1 MTTLN
6 IELGKM
12 RFNFSGEWVVG
23 TVYEAND
30 VVRYGGNLYAYINA
44 ASSAGMVPGTAL
56 YWKLMVPGIN
66 FLGPYVSTR
75 VHNPGD
81 AVSDGG
87 RTYVC
92 NTANTT
98 VAPQDSALW
107 TLFVDGMQFEG
118 AYDATKT
125 YQKNDIVS
133 LGGISYIAKRTT
145 IGNYPALGLNWAA
158 FVTGSTQR
166 GVYVSTAT
174 YYPSDVVTVGAN
186 TYICQIETSGTSPDS
201 VTADWL
207 PYTTGFRFRGAWI
220 SATQYT
226 PGDVVTFGITVYI
239 CTARFNGVTPP
250 DAIDSSFKVLMPGSN
265 LDAALLK
272 AGGTMTGPITFSA
285 DQFGTNIGAFLLN
298 ATSANLAAALTDETG
313 TGLNVFNNTPTL
325 ITPILGTPTSGN
337 LTNCTNAV
345 GYALKS
351 ATTTIA
357 VSAATAPTVG
367 QLLTAT
373 SGTAAIW
380 QDAPVSLPSQTGN
393 AGKVLKTDGTVATW
407 EAGSINGTSQ
417 RQVYVAT
424 AAQTTFAAVYD
435 VGFVDVYLNGAKLI
449 VNTDFT
455 ATSGTNI
462 VLAIGATAGDSVD
475 IVAYGTFNVA
485 NTYTVA
491 QIDSL
496 VVGLIDDR
504 GSYNASVNTFPTT
517 GGSGNA
523 GAILKGDLW
532 YVSVAGTLGSV
543 AVAIGD
549 SFRALTDTPGQTA
562 ANWSILESNI
572 GYVPLSIAGG
582 TMTGNLTLD
591 AYTEKVATLAT
602 SGTIA
607 LNPATGTTLSCAATA
622 AITFTDSLSSGQSIS
637 LLLTGGSSYT
647 MTWPATT
654 WVTAAGN
661 TAPTLSANNTL
672 VFWKIGTTLY
682 GALVGKSA

>member
-12 RFNFSGEWVVG
+12 RFDFSGEWAVG

-44 ASSAGMVPGTAL
+44 ISTAGMVPGTVL
-56 YWKLMVPGIN
+56 YWKLMVPGIS
-66 FLGPYVSTR
+66 FSGPYVPAR
-75 VHNPGD
+75 VYHPGD

-92 NTANTT
+92 NTDNTT
-98 VAPQDSALW
+98 VAPQDSAAW
-107 TLFVDGMQFEG
+107 TLFSDGMQFEG

-133 LGGISYIAKRTT
+133 VGGVSYIAKRITV
-145 IGNYPALGLNWAA
+145 GHYPVAGLDWAA

-166 GVYVSTAT
+166 GAYVSTAT
-174 YYPSDVVTVGAN
+174 YYPADVVTVGAN
-186 TYICQIETSGTSPDS
+186 AYICQIETAGTLPDS
-201 VTADWL
+201 VTTDWL
-207 PYTTGFRFRGAWI
+207 PYTTGLRFTGAWVGG
-220 SATQYT
+220 TLYH
-226 PGDVVTFGITVYI
+226 PGDVVIFGITVYV
-239 CTARFNGVTPP
+239 CTARVSGMILP
-250 DAIDSSFKVLMPGSN
+250 DALASGFTVLMPGANIDS
-265 LDAALLK
+265 ALPK
-272 AGGTMTGPITFSA
+272 AGGTMTG
-285 DQFGTNIGAFLLN
+285 NI
-298 ATSANLAAALTDETG
+298 
-313 TGLNVFNNTPTL
+313 VFNSGQP
-325 ITPILGTPTSGN
+325 LGTPTSGV
-337 LTNCTNAV
+337 LTNCTDAV

-351 ATTTIA
+351 ATTTVA
-357 VSAATAPTVG
+357 LSAATAPTVG

-380 QDAPVSLPSQTGN
+380 QDAPISLPSQTGN

-407 EAGSINGTSQ
+407 ETGPINGTSQ

-435 VGFVDVYLNGAKLI
+435 VGFVDVYLNGAKLV

-491 QIDSL
+491 QIDNL

-523 GAILKGDLW
+523 GAVLKGDLW
-532 YVSVAGTLGSV
+532 YVSVAGTLAGT

-572 GYVPLSIAGG
+572 GYVPYNATNPGNYTANALPLAGG

-661 TAPTLSANNTL
+661 TAPTLSASNTL